1 MRVRPALRRPLS
13 TQMFDCPRVDYNG
26 LLLRRSRGMRE
37 LTGKVGSMTS
47 RAPRHELRNMLVPG
61 AALLLPGVANALA
74 ARVVAD
80 QGFAAAYVT
89 GAGIANTFFG
99 VPDIGLVTLSELAS
113 HVAAIREAFPGP
125 LVVDADT
132 GFGNAVNVVR
142 TVCLLERAGADALQI
157 EDQIFP
163 KRCGHF
169 EGKHVIPAAE
179 MVEKIKAAVDTRRDR
194 DLLIIARTDAI
205 APEGYAA
212 AIERAAAYREA
223 GADVTFVEA
232 PTSMEQIADIPHRL
246 PWPQLI
252 NIVLGGRTPELP
264 NEKLKELGYAGVIY
278 ANVALQSALKGMQ
291 AALGELRRKGY
302 MGNAMELVAD
312 FAERQRLVHKDE
324 FDALERRYVAK
335 D

>member
-1 MRVRPALRRPLS
+1 
-13 TQMFDCPRVDYNG
+13 
-26 LLLRRSRGMRE
+26 
-37 LTGKVGSMTS
+37 MTS
-47 RAPRHELRNMLVPG
+47 RSPRRELHNMLVPG

-89 GAGIANTFFG
+89 GAGIANTFVG
-99 VPDIGLVTLSELAS
+99 VPDIGLVTVSELAA

-142 TVCLLERAGADALQI
+142 TVQLLERAGADALQI
-157 EDQIFP
+157 EDQVFP

-169 EGKHVIPAAE
+169 AGKEVIPAAE
-179 MVEKIKAAVDTRRDR
+179 MVAKIKAAVDTRRDP

-205 APEGYAA
+205 APEGFAA
-212 AIERAAAYREA
+212 ALERAAAYREV

-232 PTSMEQIADIPHRL
+232 PTSMEEIAEIPRRL

-252 NIVLGGRTPELP
+252 NIVIGGRTPELP
-264 NEKLKELGYAGVIY
+264 NAKLKEVGYAGVIY
-278 ANVALQSALKGMQ
+278 ANLALQSALKGMQ
-291 AALGELRRKGY
+291 AALGELRRRGHI
-302 MGNAMELVAD
+302 GDALNLIAD
-312 FAERQRLVHKDE
+312 FSERQRLVHKDE
-324 FDALERRYVAK
+324 FDALERKYIAK

>member
-1 MRVRPALRRPLS
+1 MKHQAM
-13 TQMFDCPRVDYNG
+13 T
-26 LLLRRSRGMRE
+26 RRSPRRE
-37 LTGKVGSMTS
+37 L
-47 RAPRHELRNMLVPG
+47 RDMLVPG

-99 VPDIGLVTLSELAS
+99 VPDIGLVTVSELAA
-113 HVAAIREAFPGP
+113 HVAAIREAFAGP

-142 TVCLLERAGADALQI
+142 TMQLLERAGADALQI
-157 EDQIFP
+157 EDQVFP

-169 EGKHVIPAAE
+169 AGKEVIPAAE
-179 MVEKIKAAVDTRRDR
+179 MVAKIKAAVDTRHDP

-205 APEGYAA
+205 APEGFAA
-212 AIERAAAYREA
+212 ALERAAAYREA

-232 PTSMEQIADIPHRL
+232 PTSMEEIAEIPRRL
-246 PWPQLI
+246 PLPQLI
-252 NIVLGGRTPELP
+252 NIVIGGRTPELP
-264 NEKLKELGYAGVIY
+264 NAKLKELGYAGVIY
-278 ANVALQSALKGMQ
+278 ANLALQSALKGMQ
-291 AALGELRRKGY
+291 AALGELRRRGHI
-302 MGNAMELVAD
+302 GDALNLITD
-312 FAERQRLVHKDE
+312 FSERQRLVHKDE
-324 FDALERRYVAK
+324 FDALERKYVTK

>member
-1 MRVRPALRRPLS
+1 MAIRVASERRA
-13 TQMFDCPRVDYNG
+13 PRRSYCAMS
-26 LLLRRSRGMRE
+26 LLLKGLVQDFTRIDRKGPM
-37 LTGKVGSMTS
+37 MTS
-47 RAPRHELRNMLVPG
+47 RATRRELRNMLVPG

-99 VPDIGLVTLSELAS
+99 VPDIGLVTVSELAA
-113 HVAAIREAFPGP
+113 HVAAIREAFAGP

-142 TVCLLERAGADALQI
+142 TVQLLERAGADALQI
-157 EDQIFP
+157 EDQVFP

-169 EGKHVIPAAE
+169 AGKEVIPAAE
-179 MVEKIKAAVDTRRDR
+179 MVAKIKAEVDTRHDP

-205 APEGYAA
+205 APEGFAA
-212 AIERAAAYREA
+212 ALERAAAYREA

-232 PTSMEQIADIPHRL
+232 PTSIEEIAEIPRRL

-252 NIVLGGRTPELP
+252 NIVIGGRTPELP
-264 NEKLKELGYAGVIY
+264 NAKLKELGYAGVIY
-278 ANVALQSALKGMQ
+278 ANLALQSALKGMQ
-291 AALGELRRKGY
+291 AALGELRRKGHI
-302 MGNAMELVAD
+302 GDALNLIAD
-312 FAERQRLVHKDE
+312 FSERQRLVHKDE
-324 FDALERRYVAK
+324 FDALERKYIAK